1 MKHLHTFES
10 FLNESNKS
18 VEMADAKID
27 KLPAGKLF
35 DDAKNIEK
43 VFKKSKYSWNDVIVT
58 YEQYEEQHHIK
69 IINISDIHITQPN
82 IQANKVKEMMPN
94 IDKTPRINVVQFTD
108 GEMSIYDGHHR
119 LIANWALGNTKIKVN
134 LVKI

>member
-1 MKHLHTFES
+1 MKHLHTFEE

-18 VEMADAKID
+18 VEMADEKID

-82 IQANKVKEMMPN
+82 IQANKVKAMLPD

-108 GEMSIYDGHHR
+108 GEMAIYDGHHR